1 MIENARTSDNR
12 DYSPETLS
20 GKMSGGNLSMNPFT
34 EEMFVLF
41 AILTLGAWIGHWSW
55 RGISLGTAGVLFV
68 ALLFGHF
75 RLSVPKAV
83 MDLGLLLFVYSV
95 GLSAGPSFFRT
106 FRKRGVQFIVLALFV
121 VGTGAI
127 VTGLLAFLLKLPV
140 ALATGIY
147 AGSLTCTPALAAAI
161 DTLNR
166 VLPEAA
172 PLASVGYG
180 IAYPFSMISMVLL
193 IQFLPRLLQR
203 PVKVE
208 EQLWLAEKAMEAP
221 SLQARQFCVTNANLD
236 GKTVVEINP
245 RRLAQVNVSR
255 IKHGD
260 RVCAAKPETLI
271 HTGDLVMAVGQAGEL
286 DKLRLLLG
294 EETNERMDV
303 NAEVM
308 SGDVELMDESLT
320 GKTLAQM
327 RVWEQFT
334 VVITRIRR
342 QGLEIVPHGNVTLE
356 RGDGIRVV
364 GEKSAVE
371 AFIRRAQ
378 GSPRKAMETSMVPYL
393 IGLFI
398 GVFVGLIPIPVGQGV
413 TLKLGLAG
421 GVFMTSLLIGH
432 YGKIGPFRLY
442 VPPAA
447 KNLTR
452 ELGLM
457 LFLAGAGTSAGAHLV
472 DVLKD
477 QGWILLLAGATV
489 TTLSALAG
497 LAVMIKVYRLNLLS
511 AMGSLTAAMTNPPA
525 LAVASNQTETD
536 LPAISYASTY
546 PVALIFKILLAQIL
560 IELFRHLL

>member
-1 MIENARTSDNR
+1 
-12 DYSPETLS
+12 
-20 GKMSGGNLSMNPFT
+20 MNPFT
-34 EEMFVLF
+34 EKMFVLF

-55 RGISLGTAGVLFV
+55 RGISLGSAGVLFV
-68 ALLFGHF
+68 ALVFGHF
-75 RLSVPKAV
+75 GLSVPKEV
-83 MDLGLLLFVYSV
+83 MDFGLLLFVYSV

-106 FRKRGVQFIVLALFV
+106 FRKRGMQFVVLASV
-121 VGTGAI
+121 VVATGAI
-127 VTGLLAFLLKLPV
+127 LTGLLAYILHLPA

-147 AGSLTCTPALAAAI
+147 AGALTCTPALAAAI
-161 DTLNR
+161 DSLNR
-166 VLPEAA
+166 LLPDAA

-180 IAYPFSMISMVLL
+180 IAYPYSMIGMVLL
-193 IQFLPRLLQR
+193 IQLLPKLLKR
-203 PVKVE
+203 PIKIE
-208 EQLWLAEKAMEAP
+208 EKLWLAERMIEAP
-221 SLQARQFCVTNANLD
+221 GLQARQFCVTNPNID
-236 GKTVVEINP
+236 GKTVTEINP
-245 RRLAQVNVSR
+245 RRLAQVNISR

-260 RVCAAKPETLI
+260 RVTAAKPETMI
-271 HTGDLVMAVGQAGEL
+271 RMGDLVMAVGPAEEL

-303 NAEVM
+303 NAEVV
-308 SGDVELMDESLT
+308 SVDVEVMDESLT

-342 QGLEIVPHGNVTLE
+342 QGLEIVPHGNVALE

-371 AFIRRAQ
+371 SFVRRAQ

-393 IGLFI
+393 IGLLI
-398 GVFVGLIPIPVGQGV
+398 GVLVGLIPIPVGQGV
-413 TLKLGLAG
+413 TIKLGMAG
-421 GVFMTSLLIGH
+421 GVFIVSLLIGH
-432 YGKIGPFRLY
+432 FGKIGPFQLY

-457 LFLAGAGTSAGAHLV
+457 LFLAGAGTNAGAHLM

-477 QGWILLLAGATV
+477 QGGILLLAGATV

-497 LAVMIKVYRLNLLS
+497 LVVMTKIYKLNLLS
-511 AMGSLTAAMTNPPA
+511 AMGALTAAMTNPPA
-525 LAVASNQTETD
+525 LAAATNQTETD

-546 PVALIFKILLAQIL
+546 PVALIFKILLAQAL
-560 IELFRHLL
+560 VEVLRYLL

>member
-1 MIENARTSDNR
+1 
-12 DYSPETLS
+12 
-20 GKMSGGNLSMNPFT
+20 MNPFA

-55 RGISLGTAGVLFV
+55 GGISLGTAGVLFV
-68 ALLFGHF
+68 ALAFGHYGM
-75 RLSVPKAV
+75 SVPKAV

-106 FRKRGVQFIVLALFV
+106 FRKRGMQFVVLALVV
-121 VGTGAI
+121 VGTGAL
-127 VTGLLAFLLKLPV
+127 VTGLLAYFLHLPL
-140 ALATGIY
+140 ALATGLY

-161 DTLNR
+161 DALNR

-180 IAYPFSMISMVLL
+180 IAYPYSMIGIVLL
-193 IQFLPRLLQR
+193 IQFLPRLLKR
-203 PVKVE
+203 SIKSE
-208 EQLWLAEKAMEAP
+208 ESLWLAEKAIEAP
-221 SLQARQFCVTNANLD
+221 GLQARQFCVTNANID
-236 GKTVVEINP
+236 GMTVAELNP
-245 RRLAQVNVSR
+245 RRLAQVNISR
-255 IKHGD
+255 IKHGE
-260 RVCAAKPETLI
+260 RVFAAKPETSI
-271 HTGDLVMAVGQAGEL
+271 RSGDLVMAVGPDEEL
-286 DKLRLLLG
+286 NKLRILLG

-303 NAEVM
+303 NTEVM
-308 SGDVELMDESLT
+308 SVDVEVLDESLT

-342 QGLEIVPHGNVTLE
+342 QGLEIVPHGNVALE

-371 AFIRRAQ
+371 AFVRRAQ

-393 IGLFI
+393 TGLLA
-398 GVFVGLIPIPVGQGV
+398 GVLLGLVPIPVGQGV
-413 TLKLGLAG
+413 TLKLGVAG
-421 GVFMTSLLIGH
+421 GVFITSLLIGH
-432 YGKIGPFRLY
+432 FGKIGPFQLY

-457 LFLAGAGTSAGAHLV
+457 LFLAGAGTNAGAQLV
-472 DVLKD
+472 SVLQD
-477 QGWILLLAGATV
+477 QGWMLLLAGAAV

-497 LAVMIKVYRLNLLS
+497 LIVMVKIYRLNLLS
-511 AMGSLTAAMTNPPA
+511 AMGALTASMTNPPA
-525 LAVASNQTETD
+525 LAAASNQTETD
-536 LPAISYASTY
+536 LPALAYASTY
-546 PVALIFKILLAQIL
+546 PVALIFKILLIQVL
-560 IELFRHLL
+560 LEVLRHLL